1 MLFLHSMLSDNFAD
15 LAQDDLFALQRDSD
29 GAQSQYQ
36 YQGLDDLAMD
46 SAVDSLLVSPT
57 SMHAPQSPPQPQ
69 YYQQWLE
76 GSTSSPQ
83 PTTKKH
89 EFRTPVMPSGCATGV
104 Q

>member
-1 MLFLHSMLSDNFAD
+1 MLYLHSMLTD

-29 GAQSQYQ
+29 GAQSQYL

-57 SMHAPQSPPQPQ
+57 PMHVQAPESPLQPPYQ
-69 YYQQWLE
+69 QQWLE
-76 GSTSSPQ
+76 GTASSPQ
-83 PTTKKH
+83 PTAKVH

-104 Q
+104 K